1 MVSTYIIIS
10 AIVAFIAAALGAA
23 YTAGALDPV
32 IKEIGIFFFKAKA
45 EAEKKKWQ
53 AQGMKEG
60 EDFVSDN
67 LTGNEQAN
75 KVANSFGD
83 IGGLKKAL

>member
-1 MVSTYIIIS
+1 MVSTYIIITGV
-10 AIVAFIAAALGAA
+10 VAFIAAALGAA

-45 EAEKKKWQ
+45 EAERKKWQ

-60 EDFVSDN
+60 QDFVSDS
-67 LTGNEQAN
+67 LKGNEQAN
-75 KVANSFGD
+75 EVANSLGD
-83 IGGLKKAL
+83 VGGLKKAL